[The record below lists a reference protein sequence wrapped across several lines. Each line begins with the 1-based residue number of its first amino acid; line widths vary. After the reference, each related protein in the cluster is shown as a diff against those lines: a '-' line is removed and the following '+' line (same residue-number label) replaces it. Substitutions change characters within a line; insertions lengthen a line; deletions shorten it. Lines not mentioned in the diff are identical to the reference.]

1 MSEVHISLSEFDAI
15 RNSQKEGQDR
25 IKELEKII
33 SEKDDLITKLENN
46 SQIIIKTHTRYLKPI
61 SNESLLFNIVR
72 DVQKVFRDYL
82 DTKKMSIVLD
92 RFLNHPETK
101 FEEIHDS
108 ELYAPYR
115 ANHYSEKFVGFEEV
129 KEEIEKHFGKT
140 LQEKIQEVEN
150 EKKSLRDKIF
160 KELSITIDELDSK
173 NQELQ
178 KQLDETRE
186 KLKEASKSHK
196 EKLAEAEKKFKEAA
210 DELEQLRGKKS
221 FLQKLFGK

>member
-25 IKELEKII
+25 IKELERII

-61 SNESLLFNIVR
+61 LDNDLLYKII
-72 DVQKVFRDYL
+72 DDIEDKYYSYQKKDKLTV
-82 DTKKMSIVLD
+82 VLYK
-92 RFLNHPETK
+92 FLNHPQTK
-101 FEEIHDS
+101 FKEASENEIDRR
-108 ELYAPYR
+108 YKP
-115 ANHYSEKFVGFEEV
+115 YSEKFVGFDEV
-129 KEEIEKHFGKT
+129 KKEIEEHFCKA
-140 LQEKIQEVEN
+140 LQEKIKEVED
-150 EKKSLRDKIF
+150 EKKSLRDEIS
-160 KELSITIDELDSK
+160 KEFNTSIDELNSK
-173 NQELQ
+173 NKELQ

-186 KLKEASKSHK
+186 KLKEASKSHE

-221 FLQKLFGK
+221 FLQKLFDK

>member
-61 SNESLLFNIVR
+61 LDEPLLFDIVKA
-72 DVQKVFRDYL
+72 VQKLFGDYT
-82 DTKKMSIVLD
+82 DIKKMSIVLNK
-92 RFLNHPETK
+92 FLNHPKTK

-108 ELYAPYR
+108 ELYTPYR
-115 ANHYSEKFVGFEEV
+115 YNHYSEKFVGFEEV

-140 LQEKIQEVEN
+140 LQEKIQEVE
-150 EKKSLRDKIF
+150 KKKENLRDEIYKEVSETLDAF
-160 KELSITIDELDSK
+160 KHQ
-173 NQELQ
+173 NQKLQ
-178 KQLDETRE
+178 EQLDEARE
-186 KLKEASKSHK
+186 KLKEASKSHE
-196 EKLAEAEKKFKEAA
+196 EKLKEAEEKFKQAA
-210 DELEQLRGKKS
+210 AELNALKGKS
-221 FLQKLFGK
+221 FWKKLFNK

>member
-61 SNESLLFNIVR
+61 SNEPLLYNIVR
-72 DVQKVFRDYL
+72 DVQKIFEGYSDI
-82 DTKKMSIVLD
+82 KKMSIVLA

-108 ELYAPYR
+108 ELYTPYR
-115 ANHYSEKFVGFEEV
+115 SNHYSEKFVGFEEV

-140 LQEKIQEVEN
+140 LQEKIQEVE
-150 EKKSLRDKIF
+150 KKKENLREEIYKEVSETLDAF
-160 KELSITIDELDSK
+160 KHQ
-173 NQELQ
+173 NQKLQ
-178 KQLDETRE
+178 EQLDETQE
-186 KLKEASKSHK
+186 KLKEASKSHE
-196 EKLAEAEKKFKEAA
+196 EKLKEAEEKFKQAA
-210 DELEQLRGKKS
+210 AELNALKGKS
-221 FLQKLFGK
+221 FWKKLF